1 MSAYDI
7 NIVSVVDALLTFVGL
22 FQDFGHIFPR
32 EGKDLPFLLVH
43 MTRETL
49 QLYWSRGRKT
59 LAMIPLSICLSK
71 VSSGLFPA
79 NPVAILFTVMLVVTN
94 FASNKVF
101 GLVYRRKMGIPIGR

>member
-49 QLYWSRGRKT
+49 QLY
-59 LAMIPLSICLSK
+59 
-71 VSSGLFPA
+71 
-79 NPVAILFTVMLVVTN
+79 
-94 FASNKVF
+94 
-101 GLVYRRKMGIPIGR
+101 